1 MKILMLFLILFSFSA
16 NGQSSKQ
23 LTDELSKVLKDELV
37 RGKQFSIHFNKL
49 NNGEI
54 NILSPSLPT
63 DDLLINKIKTV

>member
-1 MKILMLFLILFSFSA
+1 MLFLILFSFSA